1 MSQRFASTV
10 VAASLALALGTQLLV
25 ESTVGQ
31 EKSASKPTPA
41 KVAKKPAGRLPAH
54 YGKLGISSDQRAKIY
69 GVQATYKKQIADLQ
83 KQIDGLKA
91 KQNTEVQ
98 AVLTADQK
106 KKLDEIL
113 AEAKK
118 AAEARSSKGK
128 KKSS

>member
-1 MSQRFASTV
+1 MNRRFASTV
-10 VAASLALALGTQLLV
+10 VAAGLALALGTQLSL

-31 EKSASKPTPA
+31 EKSASEPTPA
-41 KVAKKPAGRLPAH
+41 KVARKSAGRLPSH
-54 YGKLGISSDQRAKIY
+54 YGKLGVSSEQRAKIY

-83 KQIDGLKA
+83 AQIDALKT

-98 AVLTADQK
+98 AVLTAEQK

-118 AAEARSSKGK
+118 AAEARSDKSK

>member
-1 MSQRFASTV
+1 MSKRFASTV
-10 VAASLALALGTQLLV
+10 VAASLALALGTQLSV

-69 GVQATYKKQIADLQ
+69 GVQSTYKKQIADLQ
-83 KQIDGLKA
+83 KQIDALKT

>member
-10 VAASLALALGTQLLV
+10 VAASLALALGTQLSV
-25 ESTVGQ
+25 ESTIGQ
-31 EKSASKPTPA
+31 EKAASKPTPT

-54 YGKLGISSDQRAKIY
+54 YGKLGISSEQRSKIY

-91 KQNTEVQ
+91 KQDTEVQ

-118 AAEARSSKGK
+118 AAEARSSKSK

>member
-10 VAASLALALGTQLLV
+10 VAASLALALGTQLSV

-31 EKSASKPTPA
+31 EKAASKPTPA
-41 KVAKKPAGRLPAH
+41 KVAKKPAGRLPSH
-54 YGKLGISSDQRAKIY
+54 YGKLGISSEQRAKIY

-83 KQIDGLKA
+83 KQIDALKA

-113 AEAKK
+113 ADAKK
-118 AAEARSSKGK
+118 ATEARRSKSN